1 MMPYRTLTWS
11 ILLVV
16 TCALSSCS
24 SDQFDEENYGVKYA
38 DECEVCK
45 IVSMEITA
53 LLAESAHKH
62 EVLETGYSVE
72 KSRTKTKYTQ
82 SELRLLET
90 MEAVCERLLTYSV
103 HKERQDWTRF
113 ARGTSETFRTLEG
126 LVEKGVKVD
135 IGIPQE
141 LWHKPSAE
149 VSYLRT
155 QCEVLIEDHED
166 KIETWYFK
174 KQESESLEDYL
185 CRQRVLKAK
194 DRSCLD
200 ILPAQV
206 KDESKASRQKK
217 KRKKEQKTEL

>member
-1 MMPYRTLTWS
+1 MAIFAFPL
-11 ILLVV
+11 
-16 TCALSSCS
+16 CS

-38 DECEVCK
+38 DDCEVCK
-45 IVSMEITA
+45 IVSSEITA

-72 KSRTKTKYTQ
+72 KSRKKTKYAQ

-90 MEAVCERLLTYSV
+90 MEEVCERLLTYSV

-149 VSYLRT
+149 ISHLKT
-155 QCEVLIEDHED
+155 QCEGLIESHED

-185 CRQRVLKAK
+185 CRKRVLKAK
-194 DRSCLD
+194 DKTCLD
-200 ILPAQV
+200 ISPARV
-206 KDESKASRQKK
+206 KGETSEKKTKK
-217 KRKKEQKTEL
+217 KKKSEL